1 MNTDTGK
8 IAALGIV
15 ESTKASQVFHLVR
28 QVLSRPN
35 FLPRGL
41 WTDTWPKGKVYWEAM
56 LGETIHGRL
65 GLFHFI
71 KRIVDT
77 LQPNHDEFW
86 TALVSLKECV
96 YQYKPEDYQALI
108 ETLKSQTMLSS
119 GYRYSNREFHELLHS
134 KRWHQRYDKYLEK
147 IVFPPAVARAKLT
160 TWFQRFKGWR
170 DPMTDQNLFTVDTK
184 TSFDEQCK
192 NVEFLGDIPEVP
204 MYRMVPPGPKS
215 RHGLSPIISC

>member
-1 MNTDTGK
+1 MKINEAKVSNMGRYRGELQSVECAGMIASEWAFEVLKNYRVPGAKAGFTMNTDTGE

-15 ESTKASQVFHLVR
+15 ENTKTSQVSHLLR

-41 WTDTWPKGKVYWEAM
+41 WTDMWPKGKVYWEAM

-65 GLFHFI
+65 GLFHFM

-77 LQPNHDEFW
+77 LRPNHDEFW

-96 YQYKPEDYQALI
+96 YQYKPDDYQALI
-108 ETLKSQTMLSS
+108 ETLKSGTMSSS
-119 GYRYSNREFHELLHS
+119 GYRYSDHEIHELRHS

-147 IVFPPAVARAKLT
+147 IVFPPGVA
-160 TWFQRFKGWR
+160 
-170 DPMTDQNLFTVDTK
+170 
-184 TSFDEQCK
+184 
-192 NVEFLGDIPEVP
+192 
-204 MYRMVPPGPKS
+204 
-215 RHGLSPIISC
+215 